1 MKRNTFIYFN
11 VLIGFL
17 VCASFALA
25 TEAKKTLPAAAVS
38 APVKQVV
45 RPASPEKF
53 PAANLPV
60 QNNQPTGTASSP
72 LPTMP
77 AKATVPAAS
86 PNAPNPT
93 PAPVTSSPQQTY
105 SYHPLGKPD
114 PFKPFIVVETV
125 EKKKSDEK
133 KTQAS
138 SIFPLQ
144 REETEKYRVVG
155 IAGDQERRVAIVEDA
170 AKKFYPLYKG
180 TRIGVNNGKVMEILN
195 DRVIVEEYEGESEE
209 SNSET
214 A

>member
-138 SIFPLQ
+138 SIF
-144 REETEKYRVVG
+144 
-155 IAGDQERRVAIVEDA
+155 
-170 AKKFYPLYKG
+170 LYKEKKQKNTG
-180 TRIGVNNGKVMEILN
+180 WSALPAIRNAGWLLSRMRQKSFILYTK
-195 DRVIVEEYEGESEE
+195 EHASE
-209 SNSET
+209 
-214 A
+214 